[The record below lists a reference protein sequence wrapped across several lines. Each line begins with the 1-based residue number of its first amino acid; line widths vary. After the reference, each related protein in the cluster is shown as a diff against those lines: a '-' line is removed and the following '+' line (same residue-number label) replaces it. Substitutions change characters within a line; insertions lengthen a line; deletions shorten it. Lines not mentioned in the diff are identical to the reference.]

1 MWVEVELIRGGK
13 VLEDAGGARL
23 VGPAAEEEEE
33 EEEEKKEDEEVEF
46 EAVPL
51 LTYTVRSFPPA
62 CRFASV
68 VSATVPPQIS
78 LASPGQGVLQLPSGT
93 STISVAL
100 KVSEQ

>member
-1 MWVEVELIRGGK
+1 VEVELLRGGE
-13 VLEDAGGARL
+13 VLEDAEGARL
-23 VGPAAEEEEE
+23 VGPAGEEEEE
-33 EEEEKKEDEEVEF
+33 EEEEKGEVEF

-62 CRFASV
+62 CRFESV
-68 VSATVPPQIS
+68 VSAMVPPQIS

-100 KVSEQ
+100 KASEQ

>member
-1 MWVEVELIRGGK
+1 VEVELLRGGE
-13 VLEDAGGARL
+13 VLEDAEGARL
-23 VGPAAEEEEE
+23 VGPAGEEEEE
-33 EEEEKKEDEEVEF
+33 EEEVEVEF

-68 VSATVPPQIS
+68 VSAMVPPQVS

-93 STISVAL
+93 STISVTL
-100 KVSEQ
+100 KASEQ